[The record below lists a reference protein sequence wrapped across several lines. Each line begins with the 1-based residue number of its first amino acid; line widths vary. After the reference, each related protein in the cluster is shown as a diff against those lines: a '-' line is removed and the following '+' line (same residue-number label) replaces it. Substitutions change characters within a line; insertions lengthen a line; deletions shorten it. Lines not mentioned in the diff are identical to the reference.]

1 MNNLRHIKRFKNYIA
16 EQEFSEFSDP
26 SMEGGQQA
34 PKPKSK
40 EYSFIFIDKDSDKK
54 DGYRYPDGSFSKNF
68 NTYKISEKDL
78 DDWIT
83 SALSSDDMSKN
94 EVSVKSKALKEYI
107 AGKKPNVSPD
117 LKKVLDKFKNEITSD
132 MHGTKVED
140 TEVVFSNQGDP
151 STNSIEITFIEL

>member
-1 MNNLRHIKRFKNYIA
+1 MNNLRYIKRFKNYIA
-16 EQEFSEFSDP
+16 EQGFSELSDP

-34 PKPKSK
+34 LTPKSK

-54 DGYRYPDGSFSKNF
+54 DGYKYPDGSSSKNF

-78 DDWIT
+78 DDWIK

-94 EVSVKSKALKEYI
+94 EINIKSKALKEYI
-107 AGKKPNVSPD
+107 SGKKSNVSPD
-117 LKKVLDKFKNEITSD
+117 LKKVLDKFKNEVASD

-140 TEVVFSNQGDP
+140 TEVVFSNEGDP
-151 STNSIEITFIEL
+151 LTNSIEITFIEL